1 MKITS
6 FINKMVIYEKHY
18 FTYLLFISI
27 LFSSSQ
33 IYSQVINKQ
42 WVKNNYHK
50 REVMIPMRD
59 SIHLYT
65 AIYEP
70 IAQNKKSP
78 ILIYRSPYGSY
89 PYGSDFNA
97 SLWNSL
103 KRYVQ
108 KNYIIVFQDVR
119 GKRMSEGEFEN
130 VRPIHISV
138 PNGKTDDES
147 DMYDTSEWL
156 LKHSNS
162 NNRIGVTGCSY
173 LGYYALTA
181 AICRHPAIKAVCP
194 QAPISDWFIGDDI
207 HHNGALML
215 TDAFNYLSGFDRPR
229 PIPSKTDH
237 PYHNYYT
244 NDEYSFFLKAGN
256 IANLTKILGDSIN
269 FWNDVTQHPDY
280 DGWWKT
286 RCPFSLYKNIN
297 AAVLVVG
304 GLFDAEDAYG
314 TWNSYKTLNAQHSNK
329 PLYLLIGPWCHG
341 GWLRGQGNYLGD
353 VRFGNY
359 DINKHF
365 EEAEQQFF
373 DYYLLD
379 EGDFN
384 KALKAKVFFTGE
396 NQWHSFRE
404 WPPRNSKAIPIYL
417 NDKGILTFTA
427 PTEENSFSEY
437 ESDPNKPVPFTKTIS
452 HNRPTEYM
460 VEDQRFAST
469 RPDVITFETQPLKE
483 NLTLGGELSA
493 DLWVSISTA
502 DADFIV
508 KLIDVFPDN
517 FKYDTNVVG
526 EGNKQHTSMGG
537 YEMLVRGDVM
547 RGRYR
552 KGFEHPQAFV
562 SGKPENV
569 TFKLA
574 DIAHTFLKE
583 HRIMVQIQS
592 TWFPLVDR
600 NPQQFIDIYHCS
612 DKDFVPCTIKVFHQ
626 KNKASKITLPIL
638 K

>member
-1 MKITS
+1 
-6 FINKMVIYEKHY
+6 MVIYEKHY

-89 PYGSDFNA
+89 PYGSDFNS

-103 KRYVQ
+103 KGYVQ

-194 QAPISDWFIGDDI
+194 QAPISDWFMGDDV

-269 FWNDVTQHPDY
+269 FWNDITRHPDY
-280 DGWWKT
+280 DEWWKT
-286 RCPFSLYKNIN
+286 RCPFTLYKNIN

-314 TWNSYKTLNAQHSNK
+314 TWNSYKTLNAPHSNK

-341 GWLRGQGNYLGD
+341 GWLIGQGNYLGD

-359 DINKHF
+359 GINRQF

-384 KALKAKVFFTGE
+384 KAPKANVFFTGE

-437 ESDPNKPVPFTKTIS
+437 GSDPNKPVPFTKTIS

-493 DLWVSISTA
+493 DLWVSISTT

-517 FKYDTNVVG
+517 FKYDTKVVG

-562 SGKPENV
+562 PGKPENA